1 MLRSHR
7 AAFSFRAVSSQTS
20 SAHFNAAADWAYP
33 YSKILKSSLLTSI
46 LLLAMLKG
54 AAAHA
59 QSAALEELEKS
70 RAESATPGTLFHLSR
85 FESFVHAITV
95 GYFNFS
101 SVNMEQLNQTD
112 SEIFAYNYFAF
123 DYKLSRQSKLSIRPV
138 FEFSTAGADYKGEYQ
153 KGSFAIGDSFINY
166 INYNALRLPWSL
178 EAEAQWRLY
187 FPTSEG
193 SSRRGMIARFRP
205 WFLLS
210 KRLTHRLEAI
220 IHLEPDYY
228 FQSQAASKESGDRVY
243 GTKDYGFDTHFE
255 LAYRVSSRLGLSVK
269 IGDQEQ
275 WSHAS
280 PANNLN
286 SEWHTEQLEAE
297 LSANTTLFGTFVV
310 AGLSQQH
317 DTIRAYRELSA
328 FHSYESSLFILDYTR
343 F

>member
-1 MLRSHR
+1 MLRSQW
-7 AAFSFRAVSSQTS
+7 AAFSSRA
-20 SAHFNAAADWAYP
+20 SAGNGTRSTLFP
-33 YSKILKSSLLTSI
+33 SPFLRLLKCSFLTGF
-46 LLLAMLKG
+46 LVLAIFAG
-54 AAAHA
+54 GSVHA
-59 QSAALEELEKS
+59 QSAALEELEKA
-70 RAESATPGTLFHLSR
+70 RTESPAPGTNFHLGR
-85 FESFVHAITV
+85 FESFVRDITV

-101 SVNMEQLNQTD
+101 SVNMEQLNQTA

-123 DYKLSRQSKLSIRPV
+123 DYKLSRQSKLSVRPV

-153 KGSFAIGDSFINY
+153 KGNFAIGDSFINY
-166 INYNALRLPWSL
+166 INYKAVRLPWSL
-178 EAEAQWRLY
+178 EAEAQWRVY

-210 KRLTHRLEAI
+210 KRLTHRFEAI
-220 IHLEPDYY
+220 IHFEPDYY
-228 FQSQAASKESGDRVY
+228 FESQAASKEPGDRVY
-243 GTKDYGFDTHFE
+243 GTKDYGADTHFE
-255 LAYRVSSRLGLSVK
+255 LAYRVSSRLGLSAK

-328 FHSYESSLFILDYTR
+328 FHSYETSLFILDYTR